1 MFPRIV
7 AFLVTHSSTNV
18 PAEFWTETHLPH
30 AQRLA
35 EFRSVI
41 APVHSLAEYLVVEQT
56 PSVHTE
62 CSGAA
67 APWLLQA
74 QAHSIGAATSMQA
87 AHWGER
93 SNLGGASGLV
103 CSEHLAKF
111 GASIKASPSRG
122 RRPEPVIKVS
132 FGVLLPVLLKR
143 VLSLSVWT
151 SALGVM

>member
-1 MFPRIV
+1 MMFPRIV

-18 PAEFWTETHLPH
+18 PAEFWTETH
-30 AQRLA
+30 
-35 EFRSVI
+35 
-41 APVHSLAEYLVVEQT
+41 LVVEQT

-103 CSEHLAKF
+103 CSEHLAKV

-143 VLSLSVWT
+143 VLS
-151 SALGVM
+151 